1 MRGSALPAV
10 AARSASC
17 AEIGPSRSTSTLSS
31 LSVSVSGSTSLLGLV
46 LALFSQYD
54 PPDGV
59 GERFV
64 SVLGRCVRIL
74 VRMAL
79 LVRTWLRGS
88 CDAREAVRGAQ
99 RALEERRTDL
109 TLCFVDAIQ
118 IRQPSS

>member
-1 MRGSALPAV
+1 MWGTCHRGWRDRPTKKSCFHEGDVRGDRAVPAASAVVV
-10 AARSASC
+10 AARCTFC
-17 AEIGPSRSTSTLSS
+17 AEIGPSLSTSMLSS

-64 SVLGRCVRIL
+64 SVLGRCARTL

-79 LVRTWLRGS
+79 LVRTWLRG
-88 CDAREAVRGAQ
+88 E
-99 RALEERRTDL
+99 L
-109 TLCFVDAIQ
+109 
-118 IRQPSS
+118 

>member
-1 MRGSALPAV
+1 MRGSAVPAV

-31 LSVSVSGSTSLLGLV
+31 SVSVSGSTSLMGLV
-46 LALFSQYD
+46 LALFSPHDQH
-54 PPDGV
+54 PDV

-64 SVLGRCVRIL
+64 SVLGRCARTL

-88 CDAREAVRGAQ
+88 CDAREAVGGAR
-99 RALEERRTDL
+99 RALRKRTDL

>member
-1 MRGSALPAV
+1 MRGSAVPAV

-17 AEIGPSRSTSTLSS
+17 AEIGPSRSTSMLSS

-54 PPDGV
+54 PPGAV

-64 SVLGRCVRIL
+64 SMLGRCVRTL

-79 LVRTWLRGS
+79 LVRTW
-88 CDAREAVRGAQ
+88 
-99 RALEERRTDL
+99 
-109 TLCFVDAIQ
+109 
-118 IRQPSS
+118 

>member
-1 MRGSALPAV
+1 MRGSAVPAV

-17 AEIGPSRSTSTLSS
+17 AEIGPSRSTSMLSS
-31 LSVSVSGSTSLLGLV
+31 LSVSVSGSTPLLGIV
-46 LALFSQYD
+46 LALFSPHDQH
-54 PPDGV
+54 PDV
-59 GERFV
+59 EERFV
-64 SVLGRCVRIL
+64 SVLGRCARTL

-88 CDAREAVRGAQ
+88 CDAREAVGGAR
-99 RALEERRTDL
+99 RALRKRTDL